1 MVSSEVL
8 LGKLRKVID
17 QFELI
22 DEKEEEDM
30 LLRVAEMV
38 TEYP

>member
-1 MVSSEVL
+1 ML

-38 TEYP
+38 T